1 MIRLSAAVRRDGRII
16 GLVCLPHMMS
26 HAYYIALPPMFPM
39 LVAAFGVTYLEV
51 GVVMSCFALA
61 AGVGQTPIGF
71 VVDRIGARPVLIAG
85 IALEAGGIALM
96 GIADHYWQLIL
107 FGTIAGFGHTVFHPA
122 DYAILSSQV
131 GKERLG
137 RAFALHS
144 ASGHAGFALSP
155 IFMTAVAAFWH
166 WRAAF
171 LLIGAIGLALALVLA
186 LRPALLRPARAADP
200 DGQREAATGERPRRT
215 GPGDGVGLLLSVPV
229 LMCFLYFLLYQM
241 GFGGIRNFLVA
252 GLGEL
257 YGTPE
262 VAAAAALSAYMLGG
276 IVGILSGGFVA
287 DRFGPQIWTALG
299 TLVPAGLLIAAI
311 GTFELRFP
319 LLVGVLTLAGFLIG
333 LLIPSRD
340 LLLRSVTPDG
350 SMGKVMGFA
359 STGSN
364 LGGAL
369 VPILLGFVM
378 DRLGAHAIFWVCACF
393 IACAFATFVTVR
405 ARFAADR

>member
-1 MIRLSAAVRRDGRII
+1 M
-16 GLVCLPHMMS
+16 
-26 HAYYIALPPMFPM
+26 
-39 LVAAFGVTYLEV
+39 
-51 GVVMSCFALA
+51 
-61 AGVGQTPIGF
+61 
-71 VVDRIGARPVLIAG
+71 
-85 IALEAGGIALM
+85 
-96 GIADHYWQLIL
+96 
-107 FGTIAGFGHTVFHPA
+107 
-122 DYAILSSQV
+122 
-131 GKERLG
+131 
-137 RAFALHS
+137 
-144 ASGHAGFALSP
+144 
-155 IFMTAVAAFWH
+155 
-166 WRAAF
+166 
-171 LLIGAIGLALALVLA
+171 VLA

-200 DGQREAATGERPRRT
+200 AGQREAATGERPRRT

-319 LLVGVLTLAGFLIG
+319 LLVGILALAGFLIG

-405 ARFAADR
+405 ARFAAGR